1 MSKYSRVLKTGKNQI
16 TCPYGNGHVGVD
28 VVKYKGQTDYIIAHS
43 DGEVVSV
50 VKNYNKTDT
59 KGNSYGNYV
68 KIKHSNGYY
77 TLYAHM
83 KYGTVTVNVGSKV
96 KKGQTI
102 GYMGNTGY
110 SKGAHLHFEVW
121 KGSKRIDPT
130 PYLDKD
136 LPNTKV
142 IYYRTRYSGKFRETK
157 MNGQQS
163 GNGKS
168 WISCY
173 QVKSNL
179 GTVYYCSHLM
189 DTDKWLT
196 EVSKWDDTPNGF
208 AGIAGKKSDLF
219 MAKLVD
225 SSGKIIPIRYRIMT
239 KRYGWHPWV
248 TGYNKKDANNGYA
261 GLKGNEILAL
271 EIELL

>member
-68 KIKHSNGYY
+68 KIKHSDGYY

-121 KGSKRIDPT
+121 KGNKRINPT

-136 LPNTKV
+136 LPSTKV
-142 IYYRTRYSGKFRETK
+142 IYYRTHHGGKWQGTK

-163 GNGKS
+163 GNGIR
-168 WISCY
+168 WISAY
-173 QVKSNL
+173 QIKSNV
-179 GTVYYCSHLM
+179 GTVYYRSHLM
-189 DTDKWLT
+189 EEKKWLP
-196 EVSKWDDTPNGF
+196 EVKKWDDTANGF
-208 AGIAGKKSDLF
+208 AGIFGKKSDGL
-219 MAKLVD
+219 MVELV
-225 SSGKIIPIRYRIMT
+225 SPSGVIIPIRYRVKT
-239 KRYGWHPWV
+239 KKYGWHPWV
-248 TGYNKKDANNGYA
+248 TGYNTKDAVNGYA
-261 GLKGNEILAL
+261 GAFGSEITAV
-271 EIELL
+271 EIEIK